1 MSPIKIA
8 LVLVPAAFAASCRP
22 PVADDRDTAGD
33 RGAEVSQSTTV
44 DQGAGI
50 NRGAVADSEA
60 VGSQGPAG
68 GAVPVEITMRD
79 GRYTLL
85 RGGEPYAIRG
95 AGIEFADV
103 GNFAAHGGNSLRTW
117 RTDSRF
123 STGQEVLDEA
133 ASHGMTVVM
142 CIEIGRERLGF
153 DYDDEE
159 AVAEQLEYARG
170 EVMKYK
176 DHPALLAWMIGN
188 EANLFFENPRVFDAI
203 NDIAAM
209 IHEVDGQHP
218 VTTALAGFSPE
229 LAGLIRER
237 APDLD
242 FVSIQL
248 YGDIVHLPAILEASD
263 WEAPLF
269 VTEWGAIGHWE
280 VPQTDWGAPIE
291 QNSSEK
297 TANYLRSYEIAIG
310 SNPRQIMGSYVFLW
324 GQKQER
330 TPTWYG
336 VFLEDGAETEAVDAM
351 HYIWN
356 GEWPANRSPA
366 VEGML
371 LDDRSAQDSVVLA
384 SGANYEAW
392 ISAADPDGDAL
403 TYRWEIMRESEATQ
417 EGGDLEQVPERIE
430 GRIDDPGRDRIRITA
445 PAEAGAYRLF
455 AYVYDGQGHAGHA
468 NIPFYVE

>member
-1 MSPIKIA
+1 MSLIRIIA
-8 LVLVPAAFAASCRP
+8 AIPLFILAASCQP
-22 PVADDRDTAGD
+22 PPAGD
-33 RGAEVSQSTTV
+33 G
-44 DQGAGI
+44 D
-50 NRGAVADSEA
+50 AVANGTEA
-60 VGSQGPAG
+60 GDQVTSGDVVAAGDEGSNG
-68 GAVPVEITMRD
+68 GAIPVEVVMLD

-123 STGQEVLDEA
+123 STAREVLDEA
-133 ASHGMTVVM
+133 ASHGVTVVM
-142 CIEIGRERLGF
+142 CIEIGRERHGF
-153 DYDDEE
+153 DYDDEQ
-159 AVAEQLEYARG
+159 AVAQQLEYARG
-170 EVMKYK
+170 EVMKYR
-176 DHPALLAWMIGN
+176 DHPALLAWMVGN

-203 NDIAAM
+203 NDIARM
-209 IHEVDGQHP
+209 IHDVDGRHP

-229 LAGLIRER
+229 LAGLIETR

-242 FVSIQL
+242 FVSIQM
-248 YGDIVHLPAILEASD
+248 YGDIVHLPAILEASN

-280 VPQTDWGAPIE
+280 VAQTNWGAPIE

-297 TANYLRSYEIAIG
+297 AANYLQSYEIAIG
-310 SNPRQIMGSYVFLW
+310 SNPRQILGSYVFLW

-336 VFLEDGAETEAVDAM
+336 LFLEDGAETEAVDVM

-366 VEGML
+366 VEGMF
-371 LDDRSAQDSVVLA
+371 LDARSAHDSVVLA
-384 SGANYEAW
+384 AGTEYEAT
-392 ISAADPDGDAL
+392 IRAADPDGDPL
-403 TYRWEIMRESEATQ
+403 SYLWEIMRESEATQ
-417 EGGDLEQVPERIE
+417 EGGDLEEVPERIE
-430 GRIDDPGRDRIRITA
+430 GLISNPDNGNVRVTA
-445 PAEAGAYRLF
+445 PPQPGAYRLF
-455 AYVYDGQGHAGHA
+455 AYVYDGQGKAGHA
-468 NIPFYVE
+468 NMPFYVE

>member
-1 MSPIKIA
+1 MPLIRIVA
-8 LVLVPAAFAASCRP
+8 GLPLFILAASCQP
-22 PVADDRDTAGD
+22 PPEGDGIAGANGAGAGD
-33 RGAEVSQSTTV
+33 QIA
-44 DQGAGI
+44 AGD
-50 NRGAVADSEA
+50 GVVAANLEA
-60 VGSQGPAG
+60 GGDEGSDG
-68 GAVPVEITMRD
+68 GAVPVEVVMLD
-79 GRYTLL
+79 GRYTLV

-95 AGIEFADV
+95 AGIEDADV

-123 STGQEVLDEA
+123 STAREVLDEA
-133 ASHGMTVVM
+133 ASHGVTVVM
-142 CIEIGRERLGF
+142 CIEIGRERHGF
-153 DYDDEE
+153 DYDDEQ
-159 AVAEQLEYARG
+159 AVAAQLEYARG

-176 DHPALLAWMIGN
+176 DHPALLAWMVGN

-203 NDIAAM
+203 NDIARM
-209 IHEVDGQHP
+209 IHEVDGRHP

-229 LAGLIRER
+229 LAGLIETR

-242 FVSIQL
+242 FVSIQM
-248 YGDIVHLPAILEASD
+248 YGDIVHLPAILEASN

-280 VPQTDWGAPIE
+280 VAQTSWGAPIE

-297 TANYLRSYEIAIG
+297 AANYLQSYEIAIG

-336 VFLEDGAETEAVDAM
+336 LFLEDGTETEAVDVM

-356 GEWPANRSPA
+356 GEWPENRSPA
-366 VEGML
+366 IEGML
-371 LDDRSAQDSVVLA
+371 LDGRSAQENVVLA
-384 SGANYEAW
+384 AGTEYEAW
-392 ISAADPDGDAL
+392 VRAADPDGDPL
-403 TYRWEIMRESEATQ
+403 RYLWEIMRESEATQ
-417 EGGDLEQVPERIE
+417 EGGDLEQVPERID
-430 GRIDDPGRDRIRITA
+430 GLVGGAGSGTVRVNA
-445 PAEAGAYRLF
+445 PPEPGAYRLF
-455 AYVYDGQGHAGHA
+455 AYVYDGQGKAGHA

>member
-1 MSPIKIA
+1 MALNRIA
-8 LVLVPAAFAASCRP
+8 AVCASALLAPACQPPPASHGN
-22 PVADDRDTAGD
+22 AGANGAEAGD
-33 RGAEVSQSTTV
+33 RVAAGDEVAAANA
-44 DQGAGI
+44 GAG
-50 NRGAVADSEA
+50 GDEVL
-60 VGSQGPAG
+60 VG
-68 GAVPVEITMRD
+68 GAVPVEVVMLD

-95 AGIEFADV
+95 AGIEDADV

-123 STGQEVLDEA
+123 STAREVLDEA
-133 ASHGMTVVM
+133 ASHGVTVVM
-142 CIEIGRERLGF
+142 CIEIGRERHGF
-153 DYDDEE
+153 DYGDAQ
-159 AVAEQLEYARG
+159 AVAAQLEYARA
-170 EVMKYK
+170 EVMKYG
-176 DHPALLAWMIGN
+176 DHPALLAWMVGN

-203 NDIAAM
+203 NDIARM
-209 IHEVDGQHP
+209 IHEVDGRHP

-229 LAGLIRER
+229 LAGLIETR

-242 FVSIQL
+242 FVSIQM
-248 YGDIVHLPAILEASD
+248 YGDIVHLPAILEASN

-280 VPQTDWGAPIE
+280 VAQTSWGAPIE

-297 TANYLRSYEIAIG
+297 AANYLRSYEIAIG

-336 VFLEDGAETEAVDAM
+336 LFLEDGAETEAVDAM

-356 GEWPANRSPA
+356 GEWPENRSPA
-366 VEGML
+366 IEGMF
-371 LDDRSAQDSVVLA
+371 LDERSAHDSVVLA
-384 SGANYEAW
+384 AGTAYGAEVR
-392 ISAADPDGDAL
+392 AADPDGDAL
-403 TYRWEIMRESEATQ
+403 AYRWEIMRESEATQ
-417 EGGDLEQVPERIE
+417 EGGDLEEVP
-430 GRIDDPGRDRIRITA
+430 GRIGGLISDPRSPSVRVTA
-445 PAEAGAYRLF
+445 PPEPGAYRLF

>member
-1 MSPIKIA
+1 MSPIRIA
-8 LVLVPAAFAASCRP
+8 LVLVPVAFAASCQP
-22 PVADDRDTAGD
+22 PVADDGETAGD
-33 RGAEVSQSTTV
+33 RDSV
-44 DQGAGI
+44 D
-50 NRGAVADSEA
+50 E
-60 VGSQGPAG
+60 
-68 GAVPVEITMRD
+68 AVPVEIALVD

-85 RGGEPYAIRG
+85 RGGEPYPIRG

-123 STGQEVLDEA
+123 STAQEVLDEA
-133 ASHGMTVVM
+133 ARHGVTVVM

-153 DYDDEE
+153 DYDDE
-159 AVAEQLEYARG
+159 AVVAEQFEYARG

-203 NDIAAM
+203 NDIVAM

-218 VTTALAGFSPE
+218 VTTSLAGFSPE
-229 LAGLIRER
+229 LADLIRER

-248 YGDIVHLPAILEASD
+248 YGDIVHLPAIIEASE

-280 VPQTDWGAPIE
+280 VPQTSWGAPIE
-291 QNSSEK
+291 QTSSEK
-297 TANYLRSYEIAIG
+297 AANYLRSYEIAIG
-310 SNPRQIMGSYVFLW
+310 SNPQQIMGSYVFLW

-336 VFLEDGAETEAVDAM
+336 VFLEDGAETEAVDVM

-366 VEGML
+366 IEGML
-371 LDDRSAQDSVVLA
+371 LDERSAHDNVVLA
-384 SGANYEAW
+384 TGAEYEAG
-392 ISAADPDGDAL
+392 IRAADPDGDTLA
-403 TYRWEIMRESEATQ
+403 YRWEIMRESEATQ
-417 EGGDLEQVPERIE
+417 EGGDLEEVPERID
-430 GRIDDPGRDRIRITA
+430 GLISDPGSDPGSANIRVTA
-445 PAEAGAYRLF
+445 PPEPGAYRLF
-455 AYVYDGQGHAGHA
+455 AYVYDGQGNAGHA

>member
-1 MSPIKIA
+1 MLPIRIA
-8 LVLVPAAFAASCRP
+8 LVLVPTVFAASCQP
-22 PVADDRDTAGD
+22 PVADDGETAD
-33 RGAEVSQSTTV
+33 DQVST
-44 DQGAGI
+44 
-50 NRGAVADSEA
+50 
-60 VGSQGPAG
+60 G
-68 GAVPVEITMRD
+68 GAVPVEIALID

-85 RGGEPYAIRG
+85 RGGEPYLVRG

-123 STGQEVLDEA
+123 STAQEVLDEA
-133 ASHGMTVVM
+133 ARHGVTVVM

-153 DYDDEE
+153 DYDDEA
-159 AVAEQLEYARG
+159 AVAEQFEYARG

-209 IHEVDGQHP
+209 IHEVDGLHP
-218 VTTALAGFSPE
+218 VTTSLAGFSPE

-297 TANYLRSYEIAIG
+297 AANYLRSHEIAIG
-310 SNPRQIMGSYVFLW
+310 SNPQQIMGSYVFLW

-336 VFLEDGAETEAVDAM
+336 VFLEDGTETEAVDVM
-351 HYIWN
+351 HHIWN
-356 GEWPANRSPA
+356 GEWPGNRSPS
-366 VEGML
+366 VEGVF
-371 LDDRSAQDSVVLA
+371 LDERIANDSVVLA
-384 SGANYEAW
+384 SGADYEAW
-392 ISAADPDGDAL
+392 IRAADPDGDAL

-417 EGGDLEQVPERIE
+417 EGGDLEEVPERID
-430 GRIDDPGRDRIRITA
+430 GLIGDPGAGDPGSASIRVTA
-445 PAEAGAYRLF
+445 PPEPGAYRLF
-455 AYVYDGQGHAGHA
+455 AYVYDGQGNAGHA

>member
-1 MSPIKIA
+1 MSLIRIVAA
-8 LVLVPAAFAASCRP
+8 LPLFLLASACQP
-22 PVADDRDTAGD
+22 PQAGHGDATANGAEAGD
-33 RGAEVSQSTTV
+33 QVSA
-44 DQGAGI
+44 DNEA
-50 NRGAVADSEA
+50 AVAN
-60 VGSQGPAG
+60 VNAG
-68 GAVPVEITMRD
+68 GGEGSDGSAVPVEVVMLD

-95 AGIEFADV
+95 AGIEDADV

-123 STGQEVLDEA
+123 STAREVLDEA
-133 ASHGMTVVM
+133 ASHGVTVVM
-142 CIEIGRERLGF
+142 CIEIGRERHGF
-153 DYDDEE
+153 DYDDAQ

-176 DHPALLAWMIGN
+176 DHPALLAWMVGN

-203 NDIAAM
+203 NDIARM
-209 IHEVDGQHP
+209 IHEVDGRHP

-229 LAGLIRER
+229 LAGLIETR
-237 APDLD
+237 APNLD
-242 FVSIQL
+242 FVSIQM
-248 YGDIVHLPAILEASD
+248 YGDIVHLPAILEASN

-280 VPQTDWGAPIE
+280 VAQTSWGAPIE

-297 TANYLRSYEIAIG
+297 AANYLQSYEIAIG
-310 SNPRQIMGSYVFLW
+310 SNPRQIMGSFVFLW

-336 VFLEDGAETEAVDAM
+336 LFLEDGTETEAVDVM

-356 GEWPANRSPA
+356 GEWPENRSPA
-366 VEGML
+366 IEGML
-371 LDDRSAQDSVVLA
+371 LDGRSAQENVVLA
-384 SGANYEAW
+384 TGTEYEAW
-392 ISAADPDGDAL
+392 IRAADPDGDPL
-403 TYRWEIMRESEATQ
+403 TYLWEIMRESEATQ

-430 GRIDDPGRDRIRITA
+430 GLVGGAGSGTVRVSA
-445 PAEAGAYRLF
+445 PPEPGAYRLF
-455 AYVYDGQGHAGHA
+455 AYVYDGQGKAGHA

>member
-1 MSPIKIA
+1 MSLIRVIA
-8 LVLVPAAFAASCRP
+8 ALPLFVLAASCQRSA
-22 PVADDRDTAGD
+22 VDGD
-33 RGAEVSQSTTV
+33 ALGNGNDGGGDLTTV
-44 DQGAGI
+44 D
-50 NRGAVADSEA
+50 D
-60 VGSQGPAG
+60 GSTG
-68 GAVPVEITMRD
+68 GAVPVEVVMLD

-85 RGGEPYAIRG
+85 RGGEPYPIRG
-95 AGIEFADV
+95 AGMESADV

-133 ASHGMTVVM
+133 ASHGVTVVM
-142 CIEIGRERLGF
+142 CIEIGRERHGF

-159 AVAEQLEYARG
+159 AVAAQLEYARG
-170 EVMKYK
+170 EVMKYM
-176 DHPALLAWMIGN
+176 DHPALLAWMVGN

-203 NDIAAM
+203 NDIAGM

-237 APDLD
+237 AADLD

-248 YGDIVHLPAILEASD
+248 YGDIVHLPAILEASN

-269 VTEWGAIGHWE
+269 VTEWGAVGHWE
-280 VPQTDWGAPIE
+280 VGQTSWGAPIE

-297 TANYLRSYEIAIG
+297 ASNYLRSYEIAIG

-336 VFLEDGAETEAVDAM
+336 VFLEDGAETEAVDVM

-356 GEWPANRSPA
+356 GERPHNRSPS
-366 VEGML
+366 VDGL
-371 LDDRSAQDSVVLA
+371 FLDEKRAHESVVLT
-384 SGANYEAW
+384 SGADYEAW
-392 ISAADPDGDAL
+392 IRADDPDGDSLA
-403 TYRWEIMRESEATQ
+403 YRWEIMRESDATQ
-417 EGGDLEQVPERIE
+417 EGGDLEEVPERIE
-430 GRIDDPGRDRIRITA
+430 GRIDDPSRDRIRIAA
-445 PAEAGAYRLF
+445 PVEPGAYRLF
-455 AYVYDGQGHAGHA
+455 AYVYDGRGKAGHA